1 MGCHCLRLPD
11 QGWPNIIIIASSLA
25 ATGDDLIVCQFGKLA
40 RRWLGCFRFRRCQ
53 GVASSL
59 AWQAR

>member
-25 ATGDDLIVCQFGKLA
+25 ATGDDLIVCQFGNLRDA
-40 RRWLGCFRFRRCQ
+40 G
-53 GVASSL
+53 
-59 AWQAR
+59 